1 VSIKITAEPAAHGF
15 DAVRL
20 ARIDRRFQRYV
31 DDGRL
36 PGYLA
41 VVTRGGEVVH
51 LGHGGARD
59 VEAALPVTPDTRWR
73 IYSMTKPVT
82 SVAAMILFERGEFEL
97 TDPIS
102 RWLPEF
108 TAPRVHVKGSSAAP
122 GTVAATEPIRVW
134 HLLTHTAGLTYGF
147 HHAHAT
153 DEIYRRN
160 GYEWGVPPGVDL
172 AGAVEA
178 YASMPLVHQPGAE
191 WNYSVATDVLG
202 RLVEVVS
209 GQSLDAFFAEHV
221 FGPLGMADTGFWTD
235 SELLAALYSPEP
247 GTGRLLRN
255 DAMAA
260 AATAPPTC
268 LSGGGGLVST
278 AYDYHRFTQ
287 MLLRRGELDGVRV
300 LSPRTVDLMTRNHL
314 PGHADLDTYGRPLFA
329 ETSYAGVGFGLGF
342 SVVLDP
348 VAAKSLGA
356 AGEYAWGGAAS
367 TAFWVDPAND
377 LTALFF
383 TQLLPSSTYPLRPQ
397 FRTLTYQAL
406 LT

>member
-1 VSIKITAEPAAHGF
+1 MVSVKITADPAEHGF
-15 DAVRL
+15 DAGRL
-20 ARIDRRFQRYV
+20 ARVDRRFDRYV
-31 DDGRL
+31 DEGKL

-41 VVTRGGEVVH
+41 VVTRHGEVVH
-51 LGHGGARD
+51 VGHGGLRD
-59 VEAALPVTPDTRWR
+59 VEAALPVAPDTRWR

-82 SVAAMILFERGEFEL
+82 SVAAMMLFERGEFEL

-108 TAPRVHVKGSSAAP
+108 AAPRVYVKGSSAAP

-147 HHAHAT
+147 HHAHAV

-160 GYEWGVPPGVDL
+160 GYEWGFPAGLDL
-172 AGAVEA
+172 AGTVEA

-209 GQSLDAFFAEHV
+209 GQRLDEFFAEHI
-221 FGPLGMADTGFWTD
+221 FRPLGMADTGFWTD
-235 SELLAALYSPEP
+235 SDQLAALYSPEP

-255 DAMAA
+255 EAMGAA
-260 AATAPPTC
+260 ASRPPAV

-278 AYDYHRFTQ
+278 ALDYHRFTQ
-287 MLLRRGELDGVRV
+287 MLLRRGELDGVRL
-300 LSPRTVDLMTRNHL
+300 LSPRTVDLMTVNHL
-314 PGHADLDTYGRPLFA
+314 PGNADLEAFGRPLFA
-329 ETSYAGVGFGLGF
+329 ETSYLGVGFGLGF
-342 SVVLDP
+342 SVTLDP
-348 VAAKSLGA
+348 VAAKSLA
-356 AGEYAWGGAAS
+356 PAGEYAWGGAAS
-367 TAFWVDPAND
+367 TAFWVDPANEV
-377 LTALFF
+377 TAMFF

-406 LT
+406 R

>member
-1 VSIKITAEPAAHGF
+1 MSIKITADPAEQGF
-15 DAVRL
+15 DPARL
-20 ARIDRRFQRYV
+20 ARVDRCFDRYV
-31 DDGRL
+31 DEGRL

-41 VVTRGGEVVH
+41 VVTRRGEVVH
-51 LGHGGARD
+51 VGHGGSRD
-59 VEAALPVTPDTRWR
+59 LEAALPVTPDTRWR

-108 TAPRVHVKGSSAAP
+108 AEPRVYVKGSSAAP

-160 GYEWGVPPGVDL
+160 GYEWGVPPGADL
-172 AGAVEA
+172 AGTTAA
-178 YASMPLVHQPGAE
+178 YAAMPLAHQPGAE

-209 GQSLDAFFAEHV
+209 GQTLDAFFAEHIL
-221 FGPLGMADTGFWTD
+221 GPLGMADTGFWTD
-235 SELLAALYSPEP
+235 SDQLAALYSPEP
-247 GTGRLLRN
+247 GTRRLLRN
-255 DAMAA
+255 DPMGSAFSSRPA
-260 AATAPPTC
+260 C

-278 AYDYHRFTQ
+278 ALDYHRFTQ
-287 MLLRRGELDGVRV
+287 MLLRRGELDGVRL
-300 LSPRTVDLMTRNHL
+300 LSPRTVDLMTTNHL
-314 PGHADLDTYGRPLFA
+314 PGNADLETFGRPLFA
-329 ETSYAGVGFGLGF
+329 ETTYAGVGFGLGF

-348 VAAKSLGA
+348 FVGKSLGA
-356 AGEYAWGGAAS
+356 AGEFAWGGAAS
-367 TAFWVDPAND
+367 TAFWVDPVND

-406 LT
+406 TA